1 MFVDGG
7 SLLRHVAN
15 RVHKWLTNLDLC
27 RKGFVSTFSMEFDN
41 IKEDPKE
48 VRPWLAKLR
57 VEHLVG
63 LITGQSFDL
72 EGS

>member
-1 MFVDGG
+1 
-7 SLLRHVAN
+7 
-15 RVHKWLTNLDLC
+15 
-27 RKGFVSTFSMEFDN
+27 MEFDN